1 MAIIKPKNNVKEINP
16 ISERIF
22 YEKCLNLDPIKTK
35 EWCIYYS
42 YCINGSY
49 GVGYKNNEIDFLIL
63 APNYG
68 IFIIEVKGGEIS
80 VGDNII
86 FQINRSTNESKIINP
101 YAQAKKNFYTLKNF
115 IYNKSNKLIEID
127 KFLYGNIVAF
137 TDISNVPNI
146 SGESNGY
153 DTMIKNSDL
162 YNFIINYSMKER
174 KNENGKI
181 PSIDDINKIKEVLN
195 SKDFYYKKNLKDYI
209 EDINLSIDDL
219 TDSQKTIFKG
229 LIDNKRCLING
240 KAGTGKTVLCQFLF
254 KKLVDEKKSV
264 IYFTYNKLINDKVR
278 NDVDCRGNSKCYPI
292 YEYLVS
298 EYERLAN
305 NKDYEKINP
314 FNDRIN
320 FLFKF
325 VGEQIENNHKEIKKY
340 DCVIIDEA
348 QDILLCDETILF
360 FNNILCDEIKDGSFY
375 VFYDSNQNIFDKKN
389 NNKKIYQYDGFD
401 EYRYTKLT
409 LEKNCRN
416 SIDIEELSDEIV
428 KKKDDNLAKI
438 KKFFNNKNNLKIYEI
453 KGDLRSIIE
462 KIKNEI
468 NKLKDDKVDNK
479 QITILFNRKVD
490 ENNNILNELKKN
502 YDLEEYSLNHK
513 KITFTT
519 VAKFKGLENDV
530 IIYINDNKYCKFEDH
545 YVAITRAKAIIII
558 FQVNE

>member
-1 MAIIKPKNNVKEINP
+1 MAIIKPKNNLREINP
-16 ISERIF
+16 ISERFF

-49 GVGYKNNEIDFLIL
+49 GVGHKNNEIDFLIL

-68 IFIIEVKGGEIS
+68 IFVIEVKGGEIS

-101 YAQAKKNFYTLKNF
+101 YVQAKKNFYTLKNF
-115 IYNKSNKLIEID
+115 IYNKSDKLIEID

-174 KNENGKI
+174 KNEKGKI
-181 PSIDDINKIKEVLN
+181 PSIDDINKIKEILN

-254 KKLVDEKKSV
+254 KELVDENKRV

-278 NDVDCRGNSKCYPI
+278 NDVDCRENSKCYPI

-298 EYERLAN
+298 EYEKLAN
-305 NKDYEKINP
+305 NKDYEEKNSFI
-314 FNDRIN
+314 DRIN
-320 FLFKF
+320 SLFKY
-325 VGEQIENNHKEIKKY
+325 VGERFENNSDETNQY
-340 DCVIIDEA
+340 DCIIIDEA
-348 QDILLCDETILF
+348 QDILLYPETILF
-360 FNNILCDEIKDGSFY
+360 FNKILRNGIENGSFY
-375 VFYDSNQNIFDKKN
+375 VFYDSNQNIFDKN
-389 NNKKIYQYDGFD
+389 NNKKLYQYEEFD
-401 EYRYTKLT
+401 TFRYTKLT

-438 KKFFNNKNNLKIYEI
+438 KKYFNNKNNLKIYEI
-453 KGDLRSIIE
+453 KKDLTDIY
-462 KIKNEI
+462 KINNEI
-468 NKLKDDKVDNK
+468 DKLKKDKVNNS

-490 ENNNILNELKKN
+490 ENNYILNELKKN

>member
-1 MAIIKPKNNVKEINP
+1 MAIIKPKNNVKEIYP

-49 GVGYKNNEIDFLIL
+49 GVGHKNNEIDFLIL

-68 IFIIEVKGGEIS
+68 IFVIEVKGGEIS

-101 YAQAKKNFYTLKNF
+101 YVQAKKNFYTLKNF
-115 IYNKSNKLIEID
+115 IYNKSDKLIEID
-127 KFLYGNIVAF
+127 KFLYGNIVVF

-153 DTMIKNSDL
+153 DTMIKNNDL
-162 YNFIINYSMKER
+162 YNFIVNYSMIER
-174 KNENGKI
+174 KNEKGKI
-181 PSIDDINKIKEVLN
+181 PSIDDINKIKEILN

-254 KKLVDEKKSV
+254 KELVDEKKSV

-278 NDVDCRGNSKCYPI
+278 NDVDCRENSKCYPI
-292 YEYLVS
+292 YEYLVR

-305 NKDYEKINP
+305 NKNYEEKTS

-320 FLFKF
+320 FLFEH
-325 VGEQIENNHKEIKKY
+325 VGRLIENNQY

-348 QDILLCDETILF
+348 QDILLCDETIAF
-360 FNNILCDEIKDGSFY
+360 FGNVLYGGIKDGSFY
-375 VFYDSNQNIFDKKN
+375 IFYDSNQNIFGKN
-389 NNKKIYQYDGFD
+389 NNKKLYQYDGFD

-438 KKFFNNKNNLKIYEI
+438 K
-453 KGDLRSIIE
+453 
-462 KIKNEI
+462 
-468 NKLKDDKVDNK
+468 
-479 QITILFNRKVD
+479 
-490 ENNNILNELKKN
+490 NILIIKIILKFMK
-502 YDLEEYSLNHK
+502 
-513 KITFTT
+513 
-519 VAKFKGLENDV
+519 
-530 IIYINDNKYCKFEDH
+530 
-545 YVAITRAKAIIII
+545 
-558 FQVNE
+558 